1 MFEHE
6 YFWFDS
12 NRHEIK
18 NSPFIHEGSIMNFID
33 NCYKIKK
40 RPKGGFEKMNVWL
53 Q

>member
-18 NSPFIHEGSIMNFID
+18 NSPFIHEGSILNFID
-33 NCYKIKK
+33 NCYKIKNK
-40 RPKGGFEKMNVWL
+40 PKDGFEKMNV
-53 Q
+53 